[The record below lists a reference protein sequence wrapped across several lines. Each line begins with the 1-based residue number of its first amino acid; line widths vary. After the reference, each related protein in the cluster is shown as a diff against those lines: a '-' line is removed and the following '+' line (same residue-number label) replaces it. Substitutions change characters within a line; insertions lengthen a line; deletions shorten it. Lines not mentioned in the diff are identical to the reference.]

1 MISPAWSDHGTLFPD
16 ACSAIRRMLCSQSGR
31 HITVVMSKSGG
42 VGADSRSSENRFG
55 STAEGPVFR
64 RSTVTRRINCRP
76 LAEDRR
82 R

>member
-1 MISPAWSDHGTLFPD
+1 
-16 ACSAIRRMLCSQSGR
+16 
-31 HITVVMSKSGG
+31 VVMSKNGG
-42 VGADSRSSENRFG
+42 VGADSRSSVNRFG

-82 R
+82 